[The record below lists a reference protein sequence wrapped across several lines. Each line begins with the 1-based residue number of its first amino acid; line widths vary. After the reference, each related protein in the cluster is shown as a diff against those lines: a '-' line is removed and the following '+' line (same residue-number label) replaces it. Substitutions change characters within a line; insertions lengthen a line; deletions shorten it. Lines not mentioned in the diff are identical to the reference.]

1 MARAPFIKHVG
12 RHAGTGQRLSVVFM
26 SLPDEPDSAL
36 AVYSDTL
43 PDRYHDSYMEA
54 IESNEGQSTN
64 NLYEVLSRK
73 VFWHGKVMLDTLH
86 SEGHLSKIPTNQIIM
101 TPNTQTNVPLNEIND
116 AMNSTEDT
124 TVENVEPQE
133 SRIDS
138 NVKLSKD
145 DENKQI
151 AWNLLVQANL
161 LAAEAEVKRQEA
173 YKYDASLMPKTK
185 KSAKPKA
192 KAAVDTSAIPDVP
205 KKRGRPRKSVT

>member
-124 TVENVEPQE
+124 TVEDVEPQE

-138 NVKLSKD
+138 NVKLSKQ

-151 AWNLLVQANL
+151 AQNLLVQANL
-161 LAAEAEVKRQEA
+161 LASEAEAKRQEA
-173 YKYDASLMPKTK
+173 YTYDSSLKPKTV
-185 KSAKPKA
+185 KA
-192 KAAVDTSAIPDVP
+192 KAKVSVGTSAVPDVP
-205 KKRGRPRKSVT
+205 KKRGRPRKLAT

>member
-1 MARAPFIKHVG
+1 
-12 RHAGTGQRLSVVFM
+12 M

>member
-1 MARAPFIKHVG
+1 MATAPFIKHVG
-12 RHAGTGQRLSVVFM
+12 RHKGTGQRLSVVFM
-26 SLPDEPDSAL
+26 SLPDDPNNAL

-54 IESNEGQSTN
+54 IESNEGQTTN

-86 SEGHLSKIPTNQIIM
+86 SEGHLSKIPTDQIIM

-116 AMNSTEDT
+116 AMNSTEQES
-124 TVENVEPQE
+124 VESVEPQE

-138 NVKLSKD
+138 NVKSSKA

-151 AWNLLVQANL
+151 AQNLLVQANL
-161 LAAEAEVKRQEA
+161 LTADAEAKRQEA
-173 YKYDASLMPKTK
+173 YKYDPSLKPKTTK
-185 KSAKPKA
+185 AAKPNA
-192 KAAVDTSAIPDVP
+192 KATVDTSAMPDVP

>member
-138 NVKLSKD
+138 NVKLSKQ

-151 AWNLLVQANL
+151 AQNLLVQANL
-161 LAAEAEVKRQEA
+161 LASEAEAKRQEA
-173 YKYDASLMPKTK
+173 YTYDSSLKPKTV
-185 KSAKPKA
+185 KA
-192 KAAVDTSAIPDVP
+192 KAKVSVGTSAVPDVP
-205 KKRGRPRKSVT
+205 KKRGRPRKLAT

>member
-54 IESNEGQSTN
+54 IESNEGQATN

-124 TVENVEPQE
+124 TVEDVELQE

-138 NVKLSKD
+138 NVKLSKQ

-151 AWNLLVQANL
+151 AQNLLVQANL
-161 LAAEAEVKRQEA
+161 LASEAEAKRQEA
-173 YKYDASLMPKTK
+173 YTYDSSLKPKTV
-185 KSAKPKA
+185 KA
-192 KAAVDTSAIPDVP
+192 KAKVSVETSAVPDVP
-205 KKRGRPRKSVT
+205 KKRGRPRKLAT

>member
-54 IESNEGQSTN
+54 IESNEGQATN

-124 TVENVEPQE
+124 TVEDVEPQE

-138 NVKLSKD
+138 NVKLSKQ

-151 AWNLLVQANL
+151 AQNLLVQANL
-161 LAAEAEVKRQEA
+161 LASEAEAKRQEA
-173 YKYDASLMPKTK
+173 YTYDSSLKPKTV
-185 KSAKPKA
+185 KA
-192 KAAVDTSAIPDVP
+192 KAKVSVETSAVPDVP
-205 KKRGRPRKSVT
+205 KKRGRPRKLAT

>member
-124 TVENVEPQE
+124 TVEDVEPQE

-138 NVKLSKD
+138 NVKLSKQ

-151 AWNLLVQANL
+151 AQNLLVQANL
-161 LAAEAEVKRQEA
+161 LASEAEAKRQEA
-173 YKYDASLMPKTK
+173 YTYDSSLKPKTV
-185 KSAKPKA
+185 KA
-192 KAAVDTSAIPDVP
+192 KAKVSVETSAVPDVP
-205 KKRGRPRKSVT
+205 KKRGRPRKLAT

>member
-1 MARAPFIKHVG
+1 MATAPFIKHVG

>member
-161 LAAEAEVKRQEA
+161 LAAEAEAKRQEA

>member
-124 TVENVEPQE
+124 TVETVEPQE

-161 LAAEAEVKRQEA
+161 LAAEAEAKRQEA
-173 YKYDASLMPKTK
+173 YKYDASLIPKTK
-185 KSAKPKA
+185 KAAKPKA

>member
-138 NVKLSKD
+138 NVKLSKQ

-151 AWNLLVQANL
+151 AQNLLVQANL
-161 LAAEAEVKRQEA
+161 LASEAEAKRQEA
-173 YKYDASLMPKTK
+173 YTYDSSLKPKTV
-185 KSAKPKA
+185 KA
-192 KAAVDTSAIPDVP
+192 KAKVSVETSAVPDVP
-205 KKRGRPRKSVT
+205 KKRGRPRKLAT

>member
-1 MARAPFIKHVG
+1 MATAPFIKHVG

-161 LAAEAEVKRQEA
+161 LAAEAEAKRQEA